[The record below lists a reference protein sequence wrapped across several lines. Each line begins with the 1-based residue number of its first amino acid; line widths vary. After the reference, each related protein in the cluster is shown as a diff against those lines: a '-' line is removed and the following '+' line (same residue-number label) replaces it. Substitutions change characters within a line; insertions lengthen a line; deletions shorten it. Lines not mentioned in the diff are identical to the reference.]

1 MKQSS
6 ASTVPEPWSWIS
18 FVLFLPRQLAQRFLN
33 VLRSSLLPLCWN
45 PAVIP
50 FAWPLCMWSPRRETV
65 PNRIGGSVES
75 LEIHPR

>member
-33 VLRSSLLPLCWN
+33 GRSRFKLTTALLEPGCHSVRVAL
-45 PAVIP
+45 VH
-50 FAWPLCMWSPRRETV
+50 
-65 PNRIGGSVES
+65 VES
-75 LEIHPR
+75 QA